1 MKRRSTRS
9 VDVGRVK
16 IGGDNPI
23 SIQSMTNTD
32 TKDIDL
38 TLHQVLE
45 LDEAGC
51 DIVRLAIYDEGC
63 IETIKVIKQHTD
75 IPIVADI
82 HFDYRL
88 AVKSIEAGID
98 KLRINPGN
106 IGSAKNVEKVID
118 AARGRKVPIRIG
130 VNSGSLKKDILYKY
144 GNTPKALGES
154 ALEHVKILEDL
165 GYEEIVIS
173 LKSSD
178 VIKTIEAYSYIADR
192 VSYPLHIGITEAGT
206 LFEGAIK
213 SSMGIGYLLIEGIG
227 DTLRVSLTDSP
238 VKEVEVGRSIL
249 RSLGIRQE
257 GIEIIS
263 CPTCGRCNID
273 LLAIADAVREQTKHI
288 KHPLKVAVMG
298 CVVNGPGE
306 AKDADIGIA
315 GGEGKVALFKKGE
328 IIGSYPADKAIELV
342 LAGIQELIDENER
355 YNNNPS
361 IQ

>member
-1 MKRRSTRS
+1 MKRKQTRT
-9 VDVGRVK
+9 VKVGRVK

-32 TKDIDL
+32 TKNIDL
-38 TLHQVLE
+38 TLDQIIELE
-45 LDEAGC
+45 KAGC
-51 DIVRLAIYDEGC
+51 DIVRLAIYDEDC
-63 IETIKVIKQHTD
+63 IKTIEVIKQYTD
-75 IPIVADI
+75 IPLVADI
-82 HFDYRL
+82 HFDYQL
-88 AVKSIEAGID
+88 AIKSIEAGID

-106 IGSAKNVEKVID
+106 IGSIDNVKRVVD
-118 AARGRKVPIRIG
+118 AARDRQVPIRIG

-154 ALEHVKILEDL
+154 ALEHVKILEDV
-165 GYEEIVIS
+165 GYEEIVLS

-178 VIKTIEAYSYIADR
+178 VLKTIEAYRYIAEHVD
-192 VSYPLHIGITEAGT
+192 YPLHIGVTEAGT
-206 LFEGAIK
+206 LFEGTIK
-213 SSMGIGYLLIEGIG
+213 SSIGIGHLLLEGIG

-238 VKEVEVGRSIL
+238 EKEIEVAKAIL
-249 RSLGIRQE
+249 RTLGLRRE

-273 LLAIADAVREQTKHI
+273 LLSIVDDIKKKTKHI
-288 KHPLKVAVMG
+288 KYPLKVAVMG

-315 GGEGKVALFKKGE
+315 GGRGKVALFKKGE
-328 IIGSYPADKAIELV
+328 IIGTYPTQRAVEL
-342 LAGIQELIDENER
+342 LLLGIQELIDSNER
-355 YNNNPS
+355 HHNNPS